1 MPESEYKYPP
11 FKQQEVPGAVTDS
24 KNKQAKGP
32 DRINI

>member
-24 KNKQAKGP
+24 KIKQAKESY
-32 DRINI
+32 RINI

>member
-24 KNKQAKGP
+24 KNRQAKEP
-32 DRINI
+32 ERINI